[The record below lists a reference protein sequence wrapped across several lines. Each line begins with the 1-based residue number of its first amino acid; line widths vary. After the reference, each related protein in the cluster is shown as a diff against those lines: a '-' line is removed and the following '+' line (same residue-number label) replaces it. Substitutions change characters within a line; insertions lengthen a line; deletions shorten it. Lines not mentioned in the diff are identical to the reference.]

1 MKRDVLTAVDAE
13 PLITHGRA
21 KTSIGWS
28 IVQKGREAACGPIE
42 LLGRVQADF
51 SGVSRIIEDGN
62 RVAKMPAKSQA
73 TSLWDQVEVVRF
85 TDESWVEK

>member
-1 MKRDVLTAVDAE
+1 
-13 PLITHGRA
+13 
-21 KTSIGWS
+21 
-28 IVQKGREAACGPIE
+28 
-42 LLGRVQADF
+42 
-51 SGVSRIIEDGN
+51 VSRIIEDGN